1 MRKGERTKILLVV
14 IDFAEGAAGDEGD
27 GNGGDAFELHDYV
40 LVALDALDGAL
51 DACEVSV
58 NDADTSSLLVEE
70 VVGLQEENGIVLT
83 GGYTHEVLHLGI
95 GDMQDALVQV
105 VGQVIGH
112 VAHGLKLATC
122 HLQLGEDGLRGTDE
136 QEVGDGRDKLALLLA
151 LGREHQFVVHGE
163 EILDA

>member
-1 MRKGERTKILLVV
+1 MWVLVYLV
-14 IDFAEGAAGDEGD
+14 EIGGGDI
-27 GNGGDAFELHDYV
+27 GNGDCCDAFELHDDV
-40 LVALDALDGAL
+40 LVALDALDGAF

-136 QEVGDGRDKLALLLA
+136 QEVGDGRDELALLLT
-151 LGREHQFVVHGE
+151 LRREHQLVVHGE